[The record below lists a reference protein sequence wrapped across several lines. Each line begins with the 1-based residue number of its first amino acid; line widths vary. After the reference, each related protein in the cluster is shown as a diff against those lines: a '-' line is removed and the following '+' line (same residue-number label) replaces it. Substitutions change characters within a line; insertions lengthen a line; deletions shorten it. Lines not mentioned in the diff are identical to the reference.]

1 MKDKR
6 KQLLNRVALGLFGA
20 AQRSFERNDIAKAE
34 RRGARIGMILY
45 RLDKKHR
52 EQTYRNLALAFPEWN
67 ERERED
73 VARKTFQ
80 HFGIVLADFLR
91 SGKRTDQ
98 ELLESIEIDGFE
110 NVEEAEA
117 RDKGIIALTAHLGNW
132 ERFAHLCTAKG
143 RDMTVVARDADDTEL
158 QDRVME
164 MREHTGIKVLSR
176 GNAARGMLQVL
187 RKKGIVGI
195 LPDQNSNE
203 CFVPFF
209 GKPAGTVMGP
219 AVLHQRTGATLLP
232 CYCVRTGVGQY
243 RAILLPAIDPDNVE
257 KDPVALTAQA
267 NLVLESVVREY
278 PEQYLWL
285 HDRWRSARRRG
296 MV

>member
-1 MKDKR
+1 MKR
-6 KQLLNRVALGLFGA
+6 KRKELLNRLALGLFGV

-45 RLDKKHR
+45 RLDRKHR
-52 EQTYRNLALAFPEWN
+52 EQTYRNLQIAFPEWG

-73 VARKTFQ
+73 VARRCFQ

-91 SGKRTDQ
+91 SAKRSDE
-98 ELLESIEIDGFE
+98 ELLAGIEIDGFE
-110 NVEEAEA
+110 HVEAAEA
-117 RDKGIIALTAHLGNW
+117 RDKGIIALTAHFGNW

-143 RDMTVVARDADDTEL
+143 RDITVVARDADDGDL
-158 QDRVME
+158 QTRVLE
-164 MREHTGIKVLSR
+164 MREHTGMKVLSR
-176 GNAARGMLQVL
+176 GNAARGMLKVL
-187 RKKGIVGI
+187 RDKGIVGI
-195 LPDQNSNE
+195 LPDQNSDE

-209 GKPAGTVMGP
+209 GKPCGTVMGP

-243 RAILLPAIDPDNVE
+243 RAILLPAIDPENVE
-257 KDPVALTAQA
+257 KDPVVLTAEA
-267 NLVLESVVREY
+267 NRVLESVVREY

-296 MV
+296 ML